1 MKKLLLI
8 VFLVSTGLFAQGER
22 HRKIKALKTAYITEQ
37 LNLSSAEAEK
47 FWPVY
52 NDFDAKMT
60 TLRKEERRDIFEKIR
75 TGMDTMSDEE
85 ANLLLDK
92 VIAFKTSELEYNT
105 EMVQELRKVLS
116 PKKIIKL
123 KKVEEDFKRRLLEK
137 FRERKNHRE

>member
-22 HRKIKALKTAYITEQ
+22 HKKIKALKTAYITEQ
-37 LNLSSAEAEK
+37 LNLSSEEAEK

-75 TGMDTMSDEE
+75 MGMDAMSDEE
-85 ANLLLDK
+85 ANQLLDK
-92 VIAFKTSELEYNT
+92 VIAFKSMELQYNT
-105 EMVQELRKVLS
+105 EMVQGLRKVLS

-123 KKVEEDFKRRLLEK
+123 KKVEEDFKRQLLER
-137 FRERKNHRE
+137 FRDRKNRRD

>member
-22 HRKIKALKTAYITEQ
+22 HKKIKALKTAYITEQ
-37 LNLSSAEAEK
+37 LNLSSEEAEK
-47 FWPVY
+47 FWPIY

-75 TGMDTMSDEE
+75 MGMDAMSDEE
-85 ANLLLDK
+85 ANQLLDK
-92 VIAFKTSELEYNT
+92 VIAFKSMELQYNT
-105 EMVQELRKVLS
+105 EMVQGLRKVLS

-123 KKVEEDFKRRLLEK
+123 KKVEEDFKRQLLER
-137 FRERKNHRE
+137 FRDRKNRRD

>member
-22 HRKIKALKTAYITEQ
+22 HKKIKALKTAYITEQ
-37 LNLSSAEAEK
+37 LNLSSAEAEI

-60 TLRKEERRDIFEKIR
+60 TLRKEERREIFEKIR
-75 TGMDTMSDEE
+75 TGMDAMSDEE
-85 ANLLLDK
+85 ANQLLDK
-92 VIAFKTSELEYNT
+92 VIAFKHMELQYNT
-105 EMVQELRKVLS
+105 EMVQGLRKVLS

-123 KKVEEDFKRRLLEK
+123 KKVEEDFKRQLLER
-137 FRERKNHRE
+137 FRDRKNRRD